1 MIFDV
6 KFGRCLCFLWVD
18 SGSEISGS
26 KDEAVL
32 RDLGARGLL
41 APLIDYAASPPSSP
55 RNALVM
61 VAAEPHRAQAVS
73 SWSFESAA
81 LSSR

>member
-55 RNALVM
+55 QECVG
-61 VAAEPHRAQAVS
+61 HG
-73 SWSFESAA
+73 
-81 LSSR
+81 SSRAAPSPGSEFLVF